1 MHVLT
6 PRQNAYRAYIT
17 RRMHRPGPEIKIV
30 MGMGQVIQIVAVGV
44 RGQHA
49 QASGSVIRHD

>member
-1 MHVLT
+1 
-6 PRQNAYRAYIT
+6 
-17 RRMHRPGPEIKIV
+17 V